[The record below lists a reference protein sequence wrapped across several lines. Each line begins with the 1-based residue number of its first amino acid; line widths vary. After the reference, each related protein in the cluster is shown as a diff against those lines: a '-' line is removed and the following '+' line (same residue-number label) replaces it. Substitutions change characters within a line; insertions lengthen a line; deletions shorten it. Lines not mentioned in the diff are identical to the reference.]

1 MRVCGLLAVV
11 AVVATGC
18 SGGAGDGGPASGGE
32 PGAGVALSVA
42 FEPDPPA
49 AGEPVTWLLTVR
61 NGGGAAVTLTF
72 PSGKRGDV
80 VLRDGSGQQVYRWS
94 DGRFF
99 TEAVNRQELR
109 PGQEVVYRLEEPSLA
124 VEPGDYALEATLAAE
139 PQVGPDRQQ
148 VQIR

>member
-1 MRVCGLLAVV
+1 MLPIAVIAILAAGCG
-11 AVVATGC
+11 GR
-18 SGGAGDGGPASGGE
+18 GGPESGSEADGRT
-32 PGAGVALSVA
+32 GVALSA
-42 FEPDPPA
+42 GFEPDPPA

-61 NGGGAAVTLTF
+61 NIGREAVTLTF

-80 VLRDGSGQQVYRWS
+80 VLRDESAQQAYRWS

-109 PGQEVVYRLEEPSLA
+109 PGQEVEYRLEEPSLG

-139 PQVGPDRQQ
+139 PRVGPDRQR
-148 VQIR
+148 VHIR